1 MFSNKVWVLESD
13 NFIKGIIADGNN
25 YISEENGQK
34 LNGQVWE
41 RCEDV
46 QADMVNLAIIN
57 DPQLLYNLSERYKKD
72 QIFTYVGPTLIV
84 INPFKSLNVDLQEY
98 VDYII
103 RKRRNYKSIAPHTY
117 AIAAHAFTKLTEKI
131 QAIVISGES
140 GAGKTENARYCLNL
154 LTSVNS
160 EETELS
166 DKIMGCN
173 PILEAFG
180 NAKTIRN
187 KNSSRFG
194 KYTRLFVNKKQQI
207 IGGDIVNY
215 LLEKSRVVSHS
226 ETDRNFHIFYLLF
239 GNPKYQRQNF
249 NYLGKDNYFSQKFY
263 DELIQAF
270 TTVNIDA
277 DAIFQVV
284 YTVLLIGELQFDD
297 VNYGN
302 TTPCNVKNE
311 DLLKQICQLL
321 DYDFN
326 DIVKALTLKQAIYG
340 KEKILSPIKLL
351 DCIRIRDSWAKEIYE
366 RLFNWIIE
374 KLNETLITQQEKTTY
389 IGLLD
394 IYGFEV
400 FDNFNG
406 FEQMM
411 INYSNERLHQLYIE
425 YVFKEEKKIFL
436 IEGLEK
442 YVDSIKFEDNTQLID
457 MFDKPPVCLFNLIDQ
472 ACRLNQTDQQL
483 LQSLRKELKFPNSTK
498 PKFTI
503 KHTAKDVE
511 YTCQN
516 FVEKNQDEIPQLLLE
531 AKCNNQMVQLQPKP
545 KSIVIKIKNEM
556 KSLMTELQSCGVH
569 FIRCIKPND
578 ELVPNKLD
586 NKYAMKQIRYL
597 GVLDS
602 LKVRKESFPIRV
614 DFWRFYLKYRFIQE
628 GGFQDPLNKDYKA
641 LDFKMFQEQFREV
654 SKDLYLFGN
663 TQIFIQE
670 QGISLIDKMYTS
682 LMKEKNEKAK
692 CIQSAFRRHQ
702 LRDKFKQFM
711 RMIKRVAKNIKRKL
725 RKIQLRKKMKAA
737 TLIQKFYF
745 MYQIRKKQKLYRK
758 QIDYIKY
765 AILSQIIQN
774 RFQQKLELIKKI
786 QKNFRISRI
795 QKRITQYINIRRILN
810 VVIDQ
815 SWEQIRHKAAII
827 IQKYYRGYFIRKNHK
842 KEVEQIKEVG
852 RKIRME
858 KRIKTIQ
865 RWARGYIVRARLSK
879 MHEAAYLIQGYFR
892 MKHLSCV
899 FQRMRQAAVIIQR
912 RFRMILPR
920 KRELKQQYDQ
930 YIAPL
935 ELQLQ
940 QQKLQEETD
949 LFGLK
954 MGQKTDYDS
963 ALILGLESLI
973 QPKIY
978 LFAFIIDLEII
989 SDTSDSYNG
998 SFASNYKDL
1007 FIQSFEKENPLQFI
1021 QVGEN
1026 TTIGACCNKLYGWGL
1041 NDMSQLG
1048 STQDGEKHNPTQM
1061 NFTGKIKTISVGQN
1075 HCLLQQNDKKMFIWG
1090 CVHHKFIQHPKLL
1103 HENVEFIKAY
1113 RNRILYISEGK
1124 VYDQLKYI
1132 QIGVKINSLSCG
1144 STFTILL
1151 SDNGGLFCYG
1161 QNEKG
1166 QLGMGDYK
1174 GRDQVERLT
1183 LNEKIIQIECG
1194 YKHVIA
1200 LSSLKKVFVWGCNEF
1215 GQLGTGDFQNI
1226 NKPKQ
1231 LQINADQV
1239 MAGMKCSCILNKQ
1252 LFWCGTNGTI
1262 LMQCHFKPFIQKCN
1276 YLNRKEYQIVRVLSS
1291 YSNNISILYCTY
1303 ACLRGLFDNNLGKGL
1318 QIIKQLTA
1326 NWVQY
1331 GVWTIDPPYVESL
1344 SNYMCEKH
1352 QMKSCKIISNGVQ
1365 GNNQKIMQKKQQ
1377 LQQIQSLP
1385 YEKLC
1390 KIDLDQYF

>member
-84 INPFKSLNVDLQEY
+84 INPFKSLNANLQEY
-98 VDYII
+98 VEYII
-103 RKRRNYKSIAPHTY
+103 RKRHNYKSIAPHTY
-117 AIAAHAFTKLTEKI
+117 AIAAYAFTKLTEKT

-194 KYTRLFVNKKQQI
+194 KYTRLFVNQKQQI
-207 IGGDIVNY
+207 VGGDIVNY

-226 ETDRNFHIFYLLF
+226 KTDRNFHIFYLLF

-249 NYLGKDNYFSQKFY
+249 NYLGTDNYFSQKFY
-263 DELIQAF
+263 DELIQGF
-270 TTVNIDA
+270 STVNIDA
-277 DAIFQVV
+277 DAVFQVV
-284 YTVLLIGELQFDD
+284 YSVLLIGELQFDD
-297 VNYGN
+297 TNYGN
-302 TTPCNVKNE
+302 TNPCNVKNE

-321 DYDFN
+321 DYDYN
-326 DIVKALTLKQAIYG
+326 DILKALTLKQAIYG

-351 DCIRIRDSWAKEIYE
+351 DCLRIRDSWAKEIYE

-374 KLNETLITQQEKTTY
+374 KLNQTLITKQDKTTY

-425 YVFKEEKKIFL
+425 YVFKEEKKIFVR
-436 IEGLEK
+436 EGLEK
-442 YVDSIKFEDNTQLID
+442 FVDSIKFEDNTQLID

-483 LQSLRKELKFPNSTK
+483 LQSFRKELKFANSQK
-498 PKFTI
+498 PTFTI

-511 YTCQN
+511 YTCQD

-531 AKCNNQMVQLQPKP
+531 AKCNSQMVQLQPKP
-545 KSIVIKIKNEM
+545 KSIVVKIKNEM

-578 ELVPNKLD
+578 ELIPNKLD

-641 LDFKMFQEQFREV
+641 LDQKMFQEQFSEL

-670 QGISLIDKMYTS
+670 AGMTQIDKIYTS
-682 LMKEKNEKAK
+682 LMKEKNEKAR
-692 CIQSAFRRHQ
+692 CIQAAFRRCQ
-702 LRDKFKQFM
+702 MRDKFKKFM
-711 RMIKRVAKNIKRKL
+711 RMIKRVAKKIKRKL
-725 RKIQLRKKMKAA
+725 RKIQFRKKMKAA

-745 MYQIRKKQKLYRK
+745 MYQIRKKQKLFRK
-758 QIDYIKY
+758 QIDYLKY
-765 AILSQIIQN
+765 AILSKI
-774 RFQQKLELIKKI
+774 QQKQFQKKVECIRKI

-795 QKRITQYINIRRILN
+795 QKRIMQYLDIRRVLN
-810 VVIDQ
+810 IIIDN
-815 SWEQIRHKAAII
+815 SWEQIRIKAAIT
-827 IQKYYRGYFIRKNHK
+827 IQKYYRGYYTRKSHK
-842 KEVEQIKEVG
+842 KEVQQIKEVG

-865 RWARGYIVRARLSK
+865 RWARGYIIRVRLSK

-920 KRELKQQYDQ
+920 RRELKQQYDQ
-930 YIAPL
+930 YISPL
-935 ELQLQ
+935 EQQLQ

-954 MGQKTDYDS
+954 IGQKTDYDS
-963 ALILGLESLI
+963 ALIQGMESLI

-998 SFASNYKDL
+998 TFASNYKDI

-1048 STQDGEKHNPTQM
+1048 FTQDGEKHYPTQL
-1061 NFTGKIKTISVGQN
+1061 NFMGKMKNISMGQN
-1075 HCLLQQNDKKMFIWG
+1075 HCLVQQNDNKLFIWG
-1090 CVHHKFIQHPKLL
+1090 CLQHKYIQHPKLL
-1103 HENVEFIKAY
+1103 HENAEFIKAY

-1124 VYDQLKYI
+1124 VYDQLKCI
-1132 QIGVKINSLSCG
+1132 QMNVKITSLSCG
-1144 STFTILL
+1144 SSFTILL
-1151 SDNGGLFCYG
+1151 SENGGLYSYG

-1166 QLGMGDYK
+1166 QLGLGDNK
-1174 GRDQVERLT
+1174 ARDQVERLPF
-1183 LNEKIIQIECG
+1183 NEKIIQVECG

-1200 LSSLKKVFVWGCNEF
+1200 LSSLKKVFVWGCNEY
-1215 GQLGTGDFQNI
+1215 GQLGTGDFENI
-1226 NKPKQ
+1226 KKPKQ
-1231 LQINADQV
+1231 SQMYGDQV
-1239 MAGMKCSCILNKQ
+1239 MAGMKCSCVLNKQ

-1291 YSNNISILYCTY
+1291 YSNNISIIYCTY
-1303 ACLRGLFDNNLGKGL
+1303 ACLRGLFDNNLGKGF
-1318 QIIKQLTA
+1318 QVIKNLTN
-1326 NWVQY
+1326 NWVQN
-1331 GVWTIDPPYVESL
+1331 GIWTIDPPYVESL
-1344 SNYMCEKH
+1344 SNYMCERH
-1352 QMKSCKIISNGVQ
+1352 QMKNSKINSNGNQ
-1365 GNNQKIMQKKQQ
+1365 INNQKIMQKKQQ

-1390 KIDLDQYF
+1390 KIDLDLYF